1 VVASFGGSLDL
12 PPQQLRTFLTVA
24 RRLSYTRAAEELHL
38 TQPAVSIHIRKLERA
53 VGSTLF
59 EHIGR
64 RVILTAAGQAVY
76 GYAERAL
83 ALEDELRATLADVGG
98 VPRGPFEI
106 GTSTT
111 IGISILPT
119 LVRRFVAANPDVRLH
134 VRVGMGTE
142 VIAEVLDGQLDVA
155 LVIGAV
161 DNERLEAES
170 VMDDELVLI
179 VPPDHHWAS
188 AQSVG
193 PHDLVGEPMLVTWPG
208 SWNGSFIAQQ
218 LGAHG
223 VTLDIVARSNSHPAI
238 ARLVEAG
245 VGAGIVSRLSVAD
258 ELAQGRLVAV
268 VLREVD
274 FRRSVYLVVHRDKH
288 PTPALRAFRELVAE
302 LRSPTLA

>member
-1 VVASFGGSLDL
+1 VVADFGGSLDL
-12 PPQQLRTFLTVA
+12 PPHQLRTFLTVA

-38 TQPAVSIHIRKLERA
+38 SQPAVSIHIRKLERA

-64 RVILTAAGQAVY
+64 RVTLTPAGEAVY
-76 GYAERAL
+76 AYAERAL

-119 LVRRFVAANPDVRLH
+119 LVRRFVSANPQVTLH
-134 VRVGMGTE
+134 VRVGMG
-142 VIAEVLDGQLDVA
+142 AEVLAELLDGQLDVG

-161 DNERLEAES
+161 EHERLEAEP

-179 VPPDHHWAS
+179 VSPDHPWAS
-188 AQSVG
+188 SQSIG

-208 SWNGSFIAQQ
+208 SWHGSLIAER

-258 ELAQGRLVAV
+258 ELEHGRLVAV
-268 VLREVD
+268 ALRDVD